1 MAAFV
6 MQSMQYM
13 ASSSI
18 YFPHSRHFL
27 ECTVQ
32 QFVSPDAAMVFVH
45 PGCAHMVVAV
55 PYLLVNATDEEDVF
69 FAVAVGAAVVSAAVV
84 VAAASVAAV
93 VVVAAGWLLP
103 PQEAADTTSAA
114 MISAAM
120 IFLFITFTLHNFLI
134 S

>member
-1 MAAFV
+1 

-69 FAVAVGAAVVSAAVV
+69 FVVAVGAAVVSAAGFDSVSFTEV
-84 VAAASVAAV
+84 TAVLAVGASV
-93 VVVAAGWLLP
+93 
-103 PQEAADTTSAA
+103 T
-114 MISAAM
+114 
-120 IFLFITFTLHNFLI
+120 
-134 S
+134 